1 MYPLQLSF
9 LTGTIVGV
17 LISWCVFSLA
27 YRKYKKQTEAV
38 LDSVRFSRRR
48 KNRPPFEEA
57 ISVAMS
63 SKLKEQ
69 LVRVS
74 GNDQSKYVRAS
85 LRLSLPTLKALPSLV
100 DILDK
105 E

>member
-1 MYPLQLSF
+1 MYSLQLSF
-9 LTGTIVGV
+9 LSGTIVGV
-17 LISWCVFSLA
+17 LISWCAFHLA
-27 YRKYKKQTEAV
+27 YRKYKKQTEST
-38 LDSVRFSRRR
+38 LDSVCFSRRTKR
-48 KNRPPFEEA
+48 APFEEA